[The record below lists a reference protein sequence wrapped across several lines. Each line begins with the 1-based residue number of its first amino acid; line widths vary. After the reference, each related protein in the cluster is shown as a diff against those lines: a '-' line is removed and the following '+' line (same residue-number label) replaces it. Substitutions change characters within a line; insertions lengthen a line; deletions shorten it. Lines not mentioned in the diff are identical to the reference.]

1 MTGDIVPRTRG
12 WQVTLLATEPGG
24 PPTLRIAG
32 EIELGNKN
40 EIPRLVPSEP
50 ASLDPSSLALDLA
63 VVIEG
68 PSKLTM
74 HWAALEFRDTIP
86 EAPPGIVRII
96 WMGVEIAALTIP
108 VSG

>member
-12 WQVTLLATEPGG
+12 WRVTLLTPEPGG

-32 EIELGNKN
+32 EIELGNEN
-40 EIPRLVPSEP
+40 EIPHLVPSQP
-50 ASLDPSSLALDLA
+50 ASLDPSSLALDLT
-63 VVIEG
+63 VVIAG
-68 PSKLTM
+68 PSELTM

-86 EAPPGIVRII
+86 EAPLKVVRIS

-108 VSG
+108 ASS

>member
-68 PSKLTM
+68 PSELTM
-74 HWAALEFRDTIP
+74 HWAALEFHHTIP
-86 EAPPGIVRII
+86 EAPPRIARI
-96 WMGVEIAALTIP
+96 SWMGVEIAALTIP
-108 VSG
+108 VSS